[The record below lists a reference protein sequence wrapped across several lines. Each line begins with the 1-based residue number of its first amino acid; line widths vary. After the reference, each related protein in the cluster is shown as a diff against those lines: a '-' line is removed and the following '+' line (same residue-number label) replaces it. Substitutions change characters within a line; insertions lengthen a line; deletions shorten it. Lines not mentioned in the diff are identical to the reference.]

1 MYLQERINRL
11 ADEVGKRLEIQTQEI
26 QSSLHKDKTFGSIEP
41 VARDSLFSTS
51 NRKVQPNITSQSN
64 NPLSA
69 ASMRAPIPSITASTK
84 KLPTFPS
91 EDPWQSFDVQAAA
104 AKAMERTQ
112 FVIDDAGDGED
123 EEDDDEELENGT
135 DVDGGHSL
143 LDEVDSFLSQADE
156 VDGISV

>member
-1 MYLQERINRL
+1 
-11 ADEVGKRLEIQTQEI
+11 
-26 QSSLHKDKTFGSIEP
+26 
-41 VARDSLFSTS
+41 
-51 NRKVQPNITSQSN
+51 
-64 NPLSA
+64 
-69 ASMRAPIPSITASTK
+69 MRAPISSTTNSTK

-104 AKAMERTQ
+104 AKAMERPQ

-135 DVDGGHSL
+135 DADGGHSL

-156 VDGISV
+156 LDGTSV